1 MIEEGENI
9 AGRKEHNIK
18 FYDQEYPQQGD
29 LVMVCCLL
37 PRSKSRRLT
46 STEQLASYLSTETVK
61 VHFHHRGCIPTNEYT
76 KHSKNHK
83 MMKARKVGK
92 IEICMAIRIDE
103 EKGFIDLSK
112 KRVMASDQSTI
123 EEKFAKGKSVQAL
136 LRAVEEKTGETLL
149 QLYTTIVYPLQK
161 RYPHAADAFNEAL
174 K

>member
-1 MIEEGENI
+1 MIEEGEGNTH
-9 AGRKEHNIK
+9 RKEHNVR
-18 FYDQEYPQQGD
+18 FYEQEYPQSGD
-29 LVMVCCLL
+29 LVMVGNVYLGRDQGGQRVRHYL
-37 PRSKSRRLT
+37 
-46 STEQLASYLSTETVK
+46 QASGVCRQRGYASFEP
-61 VHFHHRGCIPTNEYT
+61 GCIPTNEYT

-112 KRVMASDQSTI
+112 KRVMMSDQTSF

-136 LRAVEEKTGETLL
+136 LRAVEEKTGESLL
-149 QLYTTIVYPLQK
+149 SLYNTIVYPLQK
-161 RYPHAADAFNEAL
+161 KYPSAADAFNEAL